1 MTNKK
6 KISSI
11 LNNSKTLFDIFNFHV
26 NNSPNKNIFFSK
38 NKNDWH
44 SQSFLETY
52 KNIEKIK
59 YFFLKNNLK
68 KGERVF
74 LLSSNRIE
82 WVEFD
87 LAIMSLGGVT
97 VPSFVTN
104 NIADNHFIIKDCKPK
119 FIILENESVFEKN
132 KSFLNNIK
140 KKILLIEQS
149 DNFINYKKI
158 LLNSKK
164 QKKKN

>member
-1 MTNKK
+1 M
-6 KISSI
+6 
-11 LNNSKTLFDIFNFHV
+11 
-26 NNSPNKNIFFSK
+26 
-38 NKNDWH
+38 
-44 SQSFLETY
+44 
-52 KNIEKIK
+52 
-59 YFFLKNNLK
+59 
-68 KGERVF
+68 
-74 LLSSNRIE
+74 LSSNRIE

-87 LAIMSLGGVT
+87 LAIMSLGGIT

-104 NIADNHFIIKDCKPK
+104 NIADNHFIIKDCEPK

-140 KKILLIEQS
+140 KILLIEQS

-164 QKKKN
+164 KKN

>member
-1 MTNKK
+1 M
-6 KISSI
+6 
-11 LNNSKTLFDIFNFHV
+11 
-26 NNSPNKNIFFSK
+26 
-38 NKNDWH
+38 
-44 SQSFLETY
+44 
-52 KNIEKIK
+52 
-59 YFFLKNNLK
+59 
-68 KGERVF
+68 
-74 LLSSNRIE
+74 LSSNRIE

-87 LAIMSLGGVT
+87 LAIMSLGGIT

-104 NIADNHFIIKDCKPK
+104 NITDNHFIIKDCKPK

-140 KKILLIEQS
+140 KILLIEQS

-164 QKKKN
+164 QKKN

>member
-1 MTNKK
+1 M
-6 KISSI
+6 
-11 LNNSKTLFDIFNFHV
+11 
-26 NNSPNKNIFFSK
+26 
-38 NKNDWH
+38 
-44 SQSFLETY
+44 
-52 KNIEKIK
+52 
-59 YFFLKNNLK
+59 
-68 KGERVF
+68 
-74 LLSSNRIE
+74 LSSNRIE

-132 KSFLNNIK
+132 KSFLNSIK

-164 QKKKN
+164 QKKKLKDILVFLQLFILQVPLVILKV

>member
-1 MTNKK
+1 MKK
-6 KISSI
+6 
-11 LNNSKTLFDIFNFHV
+11 LNI
-26 NNSPNKNIFFSK
+26 
-38 NKNDWH
+38 
-44 SQSFLETY
+44 
-52 KNIEKIK
+52 
-59 YFFLKNNLK
+59 FFLKNNLK

-132 KSFLNNIK
+132 KSFLNSIK
-140 KKILLIEQS
+140 KKNI
-149 DNFINYKKI
+149 INRAI
-158 LLNSKK
+158 
-164 QKKKN
+164 